1 MFRRAVKSLIGS
13 ERGAVAIYMA
23 FACTLFFPLIAIA
36 IDVTNY
42 FKLNTELKQAA
53 DAAALA
59 AAVKLDFTALGLIDA
74 DNAARTA
81 VQNFETGAND
91 SGFSNVQIATVQ
103 FLRALPP
110 AGNYNYSD
118 YLTTDP
124 AKARYVHVITE
135 SRQRDSLMY
144 RAYAAVRFVAPGNTS
159 TVNAADAVKTT
170 AGDAVAGKVTVACKA
185 MPIFMCNPAEVTY
198 NPACGNPNVTQGSP
212 QSSYTSYADFLR
224 DNPEWRRREFRIK
237 WIGPQTAIE
246 PGVFGLL
253 EPITGSFNG
262 NGANA
267 IAHELAMVDPSTCV
281 VIQDNELDVKTGQTQ
296 AIVDGLNTRFDVYR
310 GTFGSTKNNPDY
322 APALNR
328 TKGALPASEGGGGSA
343 CDPQEMTNTPPQVM
357 KLPQDSCFTSNPSP
371 ACGAMG
377 GSDPYD
383 PQGNYAGRYGDGQWD
398 ALTYFEVNHPRTVNG
413 TPTPW
418 TAGDLDPILQW
429 IHANYGNDYVAAGGK
444 LDTGPISTVSPPS
457 RWSVYRWETA
467 GSSVG
472 EARIPGEPLPPNSGF
487 QDRIPGA
494 HTRLNVITK
503 EEGRSGV
510 NGNQGAQCSNSTP
523 LGPARR
529 TLSLAVVNCCEQ
541 ADQLSG
547 GQRHV
552 TVTEWAEAFIT
563 EPAKANNS
571 GGNTG
576 DLGAIYVE
584 VYDAVKPNDSD
595 RVVLRD
601 YVQLY

>member
-1 MFRRAVKSLIGS
+1 MFWRVARSLARNDCGAVIVYVALGLLVFFPMM
-13 ERGAVAIYMA
+13 AVAID
-23 FACTLFFPLIAIA
+23 L
-36 IDVTNY
+36 TNY
-42 FKLNTELKQAA
+42 LKLNTELKQAA

-59 AAVKLDFTALGLIDA
+59 AAVDLDFTAQGLIDA

-91 SGFSNVQIATVQ
+91 SGGSDVQIVTVQ

-110 AGNYNYSD
+110 AGNSNYND
-118 YLTTDP
+118 YVTTDP
-124 AKARYVHVITE
+124 AKARYVRVITE
-135 SRQRDSLMY
+135 TRQRDSVAF
-144 RAYAAVRFVAPGNTS
+144 RAFAALFNSLKPARIVVD
-159 TVNAADAVKTT
+159 AAGAVKTT
-170 AGDAVAGKVTVACKA
+170 AADAVAGKVTVACKA
-185 MPIFMCNPAEVTY
+185 MPIFMCNPAELES
-198 NPACGNPNVTQGSP
+198 NPTCGNPNVTGG
-212 QSSYTSYADFLR
+212 QSYSLFSDFLATH
-224 DNPEWRRREFRIK
+224 PEWRRREFRVK

-253 EPITGSFNG
+253 QPITGSFNG

-267 IAHELAMVDPSTCV
+267 IAHELGMVDPTTCV
-281 VIQDNELDVKTGQTQ
+281 VIQDNDLDVKTGQTQ
-296 AIVDGLNTRFDVYR
+296 AIVDGLNTRFDIYR
-310 GTFGSTKNNPDY
+310 GTFGSTKNDAGY

-328 TKGALPASEGGGGSA
+328 TKGALPASLGGGGGA
-343 CDPQEMTNTPPQVM
+343 CDPQEMTSTPPQVM
-357 KLPQDSCFTSNPSP
+357 KLPQDSCFASNPPP
-371 ACGAMG
+371 ASCAALG

-383 PQGNYAGRYGDGQWD
+383 PQGNYAGRYGDGQWN
-398 ALTYFEVNHPRTVNG
+398 ALTYFDVNHPRTVND

-444 LDTGPISTVSPPS
+444 LDTGPINTVSPPS

-472 EARIPGEPLPPNSGF
+472 EARIPGEPLPPNTGF

-510 NGNQGAQCSNSTP
+510 NGNGGAQCSNSSP

-529 TLSLAVVNCCEQ
+529 TLNVAVVNCCEQ
-541 ADQLSG
+541 ADQLSS
-547 GQRHV
+547 GQRRV
-552 TVTEWAEAFIT
+552 KITEWAEVFMT

-576 DLGAIYVE
+576 DLGAIYIE
-584 VYDAVKPNDSD
+584 VYNAVKANDSY